1 MDKKSANKKTNLS
14 GRIEH
19 FNYIWERVWRY
30 LRFFWVFGYYFLVF
44 WSLEA
49 DADDER
55 ESWKMSKW
63 LEGWYLII
71 ESKK

>member
-1 MDKKSANKKTNLS
+1 MDKKLANKKTNLS

-30 LRFFWVFGYYFLVF
+30 LRFFWVFGYNFLVF

-49 DADDER
+49 EADNER
-55 ESWKMSKW
+55 ELKMSK
-63 LEGWYLII
+63 LGEGWYLII